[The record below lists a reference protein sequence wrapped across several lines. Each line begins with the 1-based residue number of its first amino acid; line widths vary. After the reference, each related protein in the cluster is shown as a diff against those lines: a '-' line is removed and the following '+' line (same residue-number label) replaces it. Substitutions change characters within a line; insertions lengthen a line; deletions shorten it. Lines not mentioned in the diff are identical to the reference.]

1 MIDMLNQLL
10 WALLLTAITVVMHSG
25 YSAITIKQLAKMER
39 PREGR
44 MLHFYLVRVVIELML
59 LHSSET
65 VVWAWFY
72 EWKNAEWDWNTS
84 LYFSVVSYATL
95 GYGDVLLPPEWRL
108 VGALQSLVGVLLA
121 GWSVALLVAVLQSTL
136 RKKVSESG
144 IPTQ

>member
-1 MIDMLNQLL
+1 MLNQLL
-10 WALLLTAITVVMHSG
+10 WALLLTAITVVMHSC
-25 YSAITIKQLAKMER
+25 YSALTIKQIAKAAR

-44 MLHFYLVRVVIELML
+44 YLHFFLVRVVIELML
-59 LHSSET
+59 VHSAET
-65 VVWAWFY
+65 IVWAWFY
-72 EWKNAEWDWNTS
+72 EWKNAEWTWNTA

-136 RKKVSESG
+136 RKKVAEERL
-144 IPTQ
+144 PLRRE